1 MYMSIYIHMHARTHA
16 HTHKHTTHTQHTHT
30 HNTHTQHTHTHTHT
44 HTHNMFSY
52 FPIELVYTERTHMKK
67 LKVMLYV
74 SLHLRTYTLC
84 MYVLICKASM

>member
-1 MYMSIYIHMHARTHA
+1 MYMSIYIHMHAHTHA
-16 HTHKHTTHTQHTHT
+16 RMHTHTNTQHTHT
-30 HNTHTQHTHTHTHT
+30 THTHTHT
-44 HTHNMFSY
+44 HTHNMISY

-74 SLHLRTYTLC
+74 SLHLRTYTLR